1 MKITLRE
8 LEHCQRNKIRLE
20 DFIREKERLRRQQ
33 QRLKRLIDQRY
44 DLEDALDVL
53 EDEAGS
59 ERWKRKKAELESVNR
74 KIDEL
79 WKKMSS

>member
-1 MKITLRE
+1 MKITLDDLMNCPSGKS
-8 LEHCQRNKIRLE
+8 LEEYL
-20 DFIREKERLRRQQ
+20 REKAKIKRQQ
-33 QRLKRLIDQRY
+33 KRLSKLIDQRY

>member
-1 MKITLRE
+1 MKITLDDLMNCPSGKS
-8 LEHCQRNKIRLE
+8 LEEYL
-20 DFIREKERLRRQQ
+20 REKAKIKRQQ
-33 QRLKRLIDQRY
+33 KRLSKLIDQRY

-59 ERWKRKKAELESVNR
+59 ERWKRKKDELESVNR